1 MQIMY
6 DFSQFLQS
14 AVTDICRTGS
24 WDNYEKA
31 IKSKKVAGRRLIA
44 SSASNFN
51 IIYGSYYQS
60 NLRFKTVEK
69 P

>member
-1 MQIMY
+1 MMY
-6 DFSQFLQS
+6 DFRTFPQKYS
-14 AVTDICRTGS
+14 TEICRADS

-51 IIYGSYYQS
+51 IIDGSYYQS

>member
-1 MQIMY
+1 MY

-14 AVTDICRTGS
+14 AVTDICKTGS
-24 WDNYEKA
+24 WNNYEKT
-31 IKSKKVAGRRLIA
+31 IKSKKVAGRKLIA

-51 IIYGSYYQS
+51 ILYGSYYQS
-60 NLRFKTVEK
+60 NLIFKTVEK

>member
-1 MQIMY
+1 MY
-6 DFSQFLQS
+6 DSSHFLKS
-14 AVTDICRTGS
+14 AVTDICKTGS
-24 WDNYEKA
+24 WNNYEKT

-51 IIYGSYYQS
+51 ILYGSYYQS

>member
-1 MQIMY
+1 MY
-6 DFSQFLQS
+6 DFSHFFKVPSQISVEL
-14 AVTDICRTGS
+14 VRGIITKKT
-24 WDNYEKA
+24 

-51 IIYGSYYQS
+51 ILYGSYYQS

>member
-1 MQIMY
+1 MILVI
-6 DFSQFLQS
+6 FLKS
-14 AVTDICRTGS
+14 AVTEICRADS
-24 WDNYEKA
+24 WNNYEKT

>member
-1 MQIMY
+1 MH

-14 AVTDICRTGS
+14 AVTDICRTDS
-24 WDNYEKA
+24 WDNYKKA
-31 IKSKKVAGRRLIA
+31 IKSKKVAGRRLIT

-51 IIYGSYYQS
+51 ILYEKYYQS

>member
-1 MQIMY
+1 MILEHFPQNT
-6 DFSQFLQS
+6 
-14 AVTDICRTGS
+14 VTDICKTGS

-31 IKSKKVAGRRLIA
+31 IKSKKIAGRRLIA

>member
-1 MQIMY
+1 MY

-14 AVTDICRTGS
+14 AVTDICKTGS

-31 IKSKKVAGRRLIA
+31 IKSKKSCWQKTYSIFCQQLFLIL
-44 SSASNFN
+44 
-51 IIYGSYYQS
+51 YGSYYQF
-60 NLRFKTVEK
+60 NFRFKTVEK

>member
-1 MQIMY
+1 MY

-14 AVTDICRTGS
+14 AVTDICKTGS
-24 WDNYEKA
+24 WNNYEKA
-31 IKSKKVAGRRLIA
+31 IKSKKVAGIRLTA
-44 SSASNFN
+44 SYASNFN
-51 IIYGSYYQS
+51 ILYGSYYQS

>member
-1 MQIMY
+1 MILEH
-6 DFSQFLQS
+6 FPPNT
-14 AVTDICRTGS
+14 VTDICKTGS

-31 IKSKKVAGRRLIA
+31 IKSKKIAGRRLIA

>member
-1 MQIMY
+1 MAYEVIILGHLHMPLY
-6 DFSQFLQS
+6 FLE
-14 AVTDICRTGS
+14 TFTEYP
-24 WDNYEKA
+24 YEKA

-51 IIYGSYYQS
+51 ILYGSYYQS